1 MKKYILFLLLFA
13 VIAVSQSVFAETK
26 QKAQDFTLKSIDGK
40 FVKLSKF
47 QGKVVLL
54 NFWATWCPP
63 CRQEM
68 PSMQKLYE
76 KMKNE
81 KFQMISIN
89 IEKTSKENL
98 AVFMKKNKYTF
109 PVLMDPMDLV
119 SSQYGI
125 ISIPTTFIIDKSG
138 FIAKKIIGS
147 FEWDDEG
154 MVNELLRLSRAKK

>member
-1 MKKYILFLLLFA
+1 
-13 VIAVSQSVFAETK
+13 
-26 QKAQDFTLKSIDGK
+26 
-40 FVKLSKF
+40 
-47 QGKVVLL
+47 
-54 NFWATWCPP
+54 
-63 CRQEM
+63 
-68 PSMQKLYE
+68 
-76 KMKNE
+76 
-81 KFQMISIN
+81 MISIN

>member
-63 CRQEM
+63 
-68 PSMQKLYE
+68 
-76 KMKNE
+76 
-81 KFQMISIN
+81 
-89 IEKTSKENL
+89 
-98 AVFMKKNKYTF
+98 
-109 PVLMDPMDLV
+109 
-119 SSQYGI
+119 
-125 ISIPTTFIIDKSG
+125 
-138 FIAKKIIGS
+138 
-147 FEWDDEG
+147 
-154 MVNELLRLSRAKK
+154 